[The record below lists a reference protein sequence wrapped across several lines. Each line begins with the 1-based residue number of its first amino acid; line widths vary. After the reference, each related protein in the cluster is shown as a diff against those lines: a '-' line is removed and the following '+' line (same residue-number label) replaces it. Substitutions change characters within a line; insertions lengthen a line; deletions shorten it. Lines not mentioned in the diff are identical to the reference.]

1 MPSEPGT
8 EFGDPEKYGYM
19 TVASPSSHDTTNFR
33 CWYGEDDDRRQRYCE
48 QFDLADG
55 EPPGGCSPKTV
66 RAVIRQHLNSPS
78 MLAIFSIQ
86 DIIGMSNTLPQRDA
100 EEETINVPSNPEH
113 YWRYRM
119 HVSVSELAQ
128 DDELTSVLR
137 AMIGASGRL
146 RGC

>member
-1 MPSEPGT
+1 MSLRRIL
-8 EFGDPEKYGYM
+8 FK
-19 TVASPSSHDTTNFR
+19 NFPLKL
-33 CWYGEDDDRRQRYCE
+33 
-48 QFDLADG
+48 FSLMLAG
-55 EPPGGCSPKTV
+55 M
-66 RAVIRQHLNSPS
+66 IWF
-78 MLAIFSIQ
+78 AIFSIQ

-146 RGC
+146 RA